1 MSRITSLRL
10 QNFTSF
16 ERLDLKPSPGIN
28 VLIGVNGTGKT
39 HILKVLYAA
48 CAVTEGE
55 DRDKPF
61 GVKLRNVFSPYNG
74 AIGRLVRR
82 KKASATT
89 QIEVVRF
96 DDIRLR
102 AEFSNHATLVENMR
116 VKNLAAWTRTP
127 LVSAFI
133 PAKEMLALAPG
144 FIAVSARR
152 EWSVEEI
159 YTDII
164 KKAYLPILTGPT
176 GNIRKS
182 LLAALE
188 NAIVGKVIVKGQTF
202 FLKNSHGELEFPLL
216 AEGIRKLALVWLLI
230 QNGTLTNGSILFWD
244 EPEANLNP
252 SLMEQVVKV
261 IFKLQELG
269 VQVFLTTHNY
279 VLLKQFD
286 LQTNKGSKIKYI
298 SLYRETVAGKATGPV
313 VSSESE
319 SYSGIAPNDIAGTLD
334 RIYDDEVKRSLGAT
348 IK

>member
-1 MSRITSLRL
+1 MSSITNLKL
-10 QNFTSF
+10 KNFTAF
-16 ERLDLKPSPGIN
+16 ENVEIAPSSGIN

-48 CAVTEGE
+48 CAITEGE

-82 KKASATT
+82 KKASSTA
-89 QIEVVRF
+89 QIEVVRVN
-96 DDIRLR
+96 DVRLR
-102 AEFSNHATLVENMR
+102 AEFSNHATLAENTR
-116 VKNLAAWTRTP
+116 TTRNSSWTRTP
-127 LVSAFI
+127 LISAFI

-144 FIAVSARR
+144 FIAISAKR

-159 YTDII
+159 YIDII

-176 GNIRKS
+176 GNVRKS
-182 LLAALE
+182 LLEALE

-202 FLKNSHGELEFPLL
+202 FLKSSQGELEFTLL
-216 AEGIRKLALVWLLI
+216 AEGIRKLALVWVLI

-286 LQTNKGSKIKYI
+286 LQTNKKSKIKYI
-298 SLYRETVAGKATGPV
+298 SLFREPVTGKAIGPV
-313 VSSESE
+313 MAKVSDT
-319 SYSGIAPNDIAGTLD
+319 YSGIEPNDIAGTLD
-334 RIYDDEVKRSLGAT
+334 SIYDEEVKRSLGGIT
-348 IK
+348 K